1 LDGEGRVTVPKDAA
15 RPGWL
20 GPVLWAALLRH
31 AIPVGGVLL
40 LGWLPLDFLLYFVI
54 ETWLFLTLRMGV
66 EGALNRSFGPVP
78 ETLEGKLGQ
87 IAVLTLM
94 SGVVMAIVLGL
105 VGVVVKQLA
114 FSAADWRAF
123 VDAAVWRTPPFLA
136 GLLLLLI
143 DQVWEAARF
152 GIRIAPLPKPDDA
165 DDRHLQ
171 RVVLRIT
178 FLAIAGIA
186 AGVTPAGGAAGRSI
200 VVGLAAAMV
209 MLEAWP
215 EEPRAAP
222 AEGAVSASAGAAA
235 APRTSRRRRGR
246 SRRG

>member
-1 LDGEGRVTVPKDAA
+1 MTDAEQA
-15 RPGWL
+15 PRRGWL
-20 GPVLWAALLRH
+20 GPPLWAAILRH
-31 AIPVGGVLL
+31 AIPVGGVLF
-40 LGWLPLDFLLYFVI
+40 LGWLPLDFLLFLLI

-78 ETLEGKLGQ
+78 ETLAGKLGQ

-105 VGVVVKQLA
+105 VGSVVKQFA
-114 FSAADWRAF
+114 FSAADWTQF
-123 VDAAVWRTPPFLA
+123 EQTAVWRTPPFLVA
-136 GLLLLLI
+136 LLLLLL
-143 DQVWEAARF
+143 DQAWDAVRF
-152 GIRIAPLPKPDDA
+152 AIRIAPLPKPGDA

-178 FLAIAGIA
+178 FLAGAGIA

-200 VVGLAAAMV
+200 VIGLAAAMV
-209 MLEAWP
+209 LLEAWP
-215 EEPRAAP
+215 DEAP
-222 AEGAVSASAGAAA
+222 AAADSAVSASGEAAA

>member
-1 LDGEGRVTVPKDAA
+1 MTATEAAA

-20 GPVLWAALLRH
+20 GPPLWAALLRH
-31 AIPVGGVLL
+31 AIPVAGVLL
-40 LGWLPLDFLLYFVI
+40 LGWRPLDFLLFFVI

-105 VGVVVKQLA
+105 VGIVVKQFA
-114 FSAADWRAF
+114 FSAADWKQF
-123 VDAAVWRTPPFLA
+123 EDAALWRTPPFLV
-136 GLLLLLI
+136 GLLLLLL
-143 DQVWEAARF
+143 DQAWDAARF
-152 GIRIAPLPKPDDA
+152 AVRIAPLPKPDDA

-178 FLAIAGIA
+178 FLAVAGIA
-186 AGVTPAGGAAGRSI
+186 AGITPAGGAAGRSI
-200 VVGLAAAMV
+200 VIGLAAAMV

-215 EEPRAAP
+215 DERVPVPA
-222 AEGAVSASAGAAA
+222 AEGDATASAEGAA

>member
-1 LDGEGRVTVPKDAA
+1 LDGEGRVTLPEDAA

-20 GPVLWAALLRH
+20 GPALWTALLRH

-78 ETLEGKLGQ
+78 ETLEGQLGQ

-94 SGVVMAIVLGL
+94 SGVVMAMVLGL
-105 VGVVVKQLA
+105 VGIVVKQFA

-136 GLLLLLI
+136 GQLLLLI

-178 FLAIAGIA
+178 FLAVAGIA

-200 VVGLAAAMV
+200 VIGLAAAMV

-215 EEPRAAP
+215 EEQRPAAP
-222 AEGAVSASAGAAA
+222 AAATASAEAAA